1 MKPSVGLPNKLTSE
15 VLDEVCQLHLPLGL
29 DALVVEVCVEHDDG
43 EGEQEDA
50 VQAAQTLHL
59 VGVTQAVA
67 RRERLHQP
75 LDLLRLALPDR
86 E

>member
-1 MKPSVGLPNKLTSE
+1 MRRTSE
-15 VLDEVCQLHLPLGL
+15 VFDEIGRFHLSLRL
-29 DALVVEVCVEHDDG
+29 DALVVEVGVEHDDG

-50 VQAAQTLHL
+50 VERAELRHFRRVAL
-59 VGVTQAVA
+59 AEA

-75 LDLLRLALPDR
+75 LDLLRFALQ